1 MSKNARLVILA
12 VGLLVVAGAIYWYAG
27 RATSPLTGSVRYVCM
42 ATGEQFTFSRDKLP
56 NTTPGANPKTGE
68 LTLVPVGE
76 VDGKLIVSGPGVWA
90 LKDPRFAEVNRYVDP
105 DTLEVLAA
113 PRR

>member
-1 MSKNARLVILA
+1 MSKNARLIILA

-27 RATSPLTGSVRYVCM
+27 RSTSPLPDKVRYVCI
-42 ATGEQFTFSRDKLP
+42 ATGEQFTFSWEKRP
-56 NTTPGANPKTGE
+56 NTTPGTNPKTGA
-68 LTLVPVGE
+68 LTLLPVGE
-76 VDGKLIVSGPGVWA
+76 VDGKLMVGGSGARA
-90 LKDPRFAEVNRYVDP
+90 LQDSRFAEVNRYVDP